1 MNDHHFLRSH
11 PRSSLSPYIYRGD
24 RSDRYIYDAA
34 IIFSNDRAL
43 IVVIVDEAFE
53 NQTIKF

>member
-1 MNDHHFLRSH
+1 MSIIFYDHIHDH
-11 PRSSLSPYIYRGD
+11 YHPYIYRGD

-34 IIFSNDRAL
+34 IICSNDRAL